1 MKLHNLFLMCGAP
14 GSGKSTWIH
23 TQTEDPYIISR
34 DAIRFMMIDEND
46 DYFAKEKEV
55 FETFIRY
62 IQESINSDDTPED
75 IYVDATHI
83 SKASRDKVLN
93 ALDLS
98 HVKNVT
104 VIVVRPSLTETL
116 RRNDQR
122 TGRNRVPRSVVRRM
136 WFQFERPED
145 DEGRIYDVKYVEV
158 PEEWEKFG

>member
-1 MKLHNLFLMCGAP
+1 MKLHNLYLMSGAP
-14 GSGKSTWIH
+14 GSGKSTWIRNNVKN
-23 TQTEDPYIISR
+23 PYIISR
-34 DAIRFMMIDEND
+34 DAIRFMIIDEKD

-55 FETFIRY
+55 FKTFVRY
-62 IQESINSDDTPED
+62 IQESIDSDDTPED

-83 SKASRDKVLN
+83 SKASRNKVLN

-116 RRNDQR
+116 RRNQQR
-122 TGRNRVPRSVVRRM
+122 TGRYRVPKSVVRRM

-145 DEGRIYDVKYVEV
+145 DKDRIYDVKYVEV
-158 PEEWEKFG
+158 PY